1 MFAIPVNQET
11 IGRQVTMG
19 YKYSETYIIPAKY
32 CYSEKVN
39 GVWKHTVISNE
50 DRIYKTELIRW
61 KK

>member
-19 YKYSETYIIPAKY
+19 YKYSETYIITSKY

-39 GVWKHTVISNE
+39 GVWKHTVTSNE
-50 DRIYKTELIRW
+50 NRIYKTELIRW